1 MGLDER
7 LEVLRAE
14 PEKAAYLH
22 ERETA
27 VPGHLADHLLGA
39 AEALGGIGGGDEV
52 VGSRHRYLPV
62 SLSPHMGLLNYLPKK
77 CVLGTPPTARRRCR
91 FPVGSPTVS
100 EMNAERGQ
108 RQGCHRG
115 IAEGLWESDH
125 KGAAAPIWFVLGS
138 Q

>member
-27 VPGHLADHLLGA
+27 VQGHLADHLLGA

-52 VGSRHRYLPV
+52 VGSRHRSLPALV
-62 SLSPHMGLLNYLPKK
+62 SPHMGLLNYLPKK
-77 CVLGTPPTARRRCR
+77 CVLRTPPTARRSCR
-91 FPVGSPTVS
+91 FLVGSPTVS
-100 EMNAERGQ
+100 EMNTERGQ
-108 RQGCHRG
+108 R
-115 IAEGLWESDH
+115 
-125 KGAAAPIWFVLGS
+125 
-138 Q
+138 